1 MLGKTTLGDPDND
14 IMQMDDFEVSW
25 EDVNELVRVYHT
37 PTI

>member
-1 MLGKTTLGDPDND
+1 MLGKTTSGDSDND

-25 EDVNELVRVYHT
+25 QDVNELVGVYHT